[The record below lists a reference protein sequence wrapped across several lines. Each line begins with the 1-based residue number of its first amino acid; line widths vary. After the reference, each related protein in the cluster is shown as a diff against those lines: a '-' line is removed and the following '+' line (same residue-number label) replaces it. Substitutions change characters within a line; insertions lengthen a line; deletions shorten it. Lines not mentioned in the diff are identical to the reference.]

1 MSCILFY
8 FILLKSMRVCARAC
22 VRNCVLACLHGLRLS
37 HSLFISFSLRGSLCM
52 CVWGGGAALFAC
64 KYTIHVCV
72 SSTYQSKFFAVI
84 KTFAKAFE
92 TFTVSETRITL
103 SGEITTFKM
112 SKAHL
117 FTKPVI
123 ICSVV

>member
-1 MSCILFY
+1 MFVHVHVCVIAFLPVCMVCVSPTLF
-8 FILLKSMRVCARAC
+8 LSLSLSVGVSAC
-22 VRNCVLACLHGLRLS
+22 VCG
-37 HSLFISFSLRGSLCM
+37 
-52 CVWGGGAALFAC
+52 GGGAALFAC

-72 SSTYQSKFFAVI
+72 SSTYQSKFYAVI